1 MGTLSPRSILAM
13 ARSVESPG
21 LFISCRSS
29 NVGNGFA
36 LDRSIAV
43 LRGYEYG
50 TAFPVPAS
58 TELVFEPEQALKGRA
73 TDRFAPGPM
82 PSAV

>member
-1 MGTLSPRSILAM
+1 MGNDS
-13 ARSVESPG
+13 
-21 LFISCRSS
+21 
-29 NVGNGFA
+29 A

-58 TELVFEPEQALKGRA
+58 PELVFEPEQALKGRA
-73 TDRFAPGPM
+73 TDRFAPC
-82 PSAV
+82 AAI